1 MTVSGEPIS
10 YIVRLWLPDVPGT
23 LGRVAAA
30 IGSVGGDVVGI
41 EILERGAGM
50 AIDELQVVFGDGA
63 GSVESLV
70 ASLRRVEGVAVE
82 DVHVV
87 DAERPD
93 QSVAA
98 VEVAA
103 RLAEADA
110 SRRLDVLCASLLGL
124 LEGDWTAVIEPDS
137 GRVVAAAGDLPEL
150 GWLVAF
156 LDGARHLQHDG
167 ANTPSDV
174 VWAQI
179 PGGSACVAGGRLGR
193 AFRERER
200 HHVAVLARVVG
211 ALGPGT

>member
-1 MTVSGEPIS
+1 VAGASTSF
-10 YIVRLWLPDVPGT
+10 IVRLWLPDLPGT

-50 AIDELQVVFGDGA
+50 AIDEVHVSFDDGVDDPIDA
-63 GSVESLV
+63 LV
-70 ASLRRVEGVAVE
+70 GALRKVDGVAVE

-87 DAERPD
+87 DAARPD

-103 RLAEADA
+103 LIAEAEPE
-110 SRRLDVLCASLLGL
+110 RRLMVLCSSLRDL
-124 LEGDWTAVIEPDS
+124 LEGDWTAVIDPES
-137 GRVVAAAGDLPEL
+137 GRVLASDGDVPEL

-156 LDGARHLQHDG
+156 LAGARHLQHDG

-174 VWAQI
+174 VWARF
-179 PGGSACVAGGRLGR
+179 PGADLCVAGGRAGR

-211 ALGPGT
+211 ALGPRA

>member
-1 MTVSGEPIS
+1 VVGASTSF
-10 YIVRLWLPDVPGT
+10 IVRLWLPDLPGT

-50 AIDELQVVFGDGA
+50 AIDEVHVSFDDGVDDPIDA
-63 GSVESLV
+63 LV
-70 ASLRRVEGVAVE
+70 GALRKVDGVAVE

-87 DAERPD
+87 DAARPD

-103 RLAEADA
+103 LIAEAEPE
-110 SRRLDVLCASLLGL
+110 RRLMVLCSSLRDL
-124 LEGDWTAVIEPDS
+124 LEGDWTAVIDPES
-137 GRVVAAAGDLPEL
+137 GRVLASDGDVPEL

-156 LDGARHLQHDG
+156 LAGARHLQHDG

-174 VWAQI
+174 VWARF
-179 PGGSACVAGGRLGR
+179 PGADLCVAGGRAGR

-211 ALGPGT
+211 ALGPRA

>member
-1 MTVSGEPIS
+1 M
-10 YIVRLWLPDVPGT
+10 
-23 LGRVAAA
+23 AAA

-50 AIDELQVVFGDGA
+50 AIDEVHVSFDDGVDDPIDA
-63 GSVESLV
+63 LV
-70 ASLRRVEGVAVE
+70 GALRKVDGVAVE

-87 DAERPD
+87 DAARPD

-103 RLAEADA
+103 LIAEAEPE
-110 SRRLDVLCASLLGL
+110 RRLMVLCSSLRDL
-124 LEGDWTAVIEPDS
+124 LEGDWTAVIDPES
-137 GRVVAAAGDLPEL
+137 GRVLASDGDVPEL

-156 LDGARHLQHDG
+156 LAGARHLQHDG

-174 VWAQI
+174 VWARF
-179 PGGSACVAGGRLGR
+179 PGADLCVAGGRAGR

-211 ALGPGT
+211 ALGPRA

>member
-1 MTVSGEPIS
+1 MVDVPTSF
-10 YIVRLWLPDVPGT
+10 IVRLWLPDVPGT

-50 AIDELQVVFGDGA
+50 AIDEVHVSFLDGGDE
-63 GSVESLV
+63 SVETLV
-70 ASLRRVEGVAVE
+70 AALRMVDGVAVE

-87 DAERPD
+87 DSARPD

-103 RLAEADA
+103 LVAEATPE
-110 SRRLDVLCASLLGL
+110 RRLGVLCGSLRDL
-124 LEGDWTAVIEPDS
+124 LEGDWTAVIDPDS
-137 GRVVAAAGDLPEL
+137 GRVLASDGEVPDL

-174 VWAQI
+174 VWARF
-179 PGGSACVAGGRLGR
+179 PGVDLCVAGGRAGR

-211 ALGPGT
+211 ALGPRP